1 MQNNL
6 RANFELGAQVIIA
19 IAVLVV
25 AGVLIKRQISPQR
38 LSPYDR
44 PRINA
49 GERLNLPDVD
59 WKQSKKRLVFFL
71 NKDCHYCTASAP
83 FYKQLTEEG
92 LKHGVRSL
100 AVLPNSMEEAK
111 AYIQSVKLPIDD
123 VRIGPLSSY
132 KIPGT
137 PTVLLVNGS
146 GTVERVWSGAAPG
159 SEKQML
165 DEFLAS
171 IENPS
176 STESA
181 KP

>member
-1 MQNNL
+1 MKRLKQIRFSESQARYCKSKQTNSFISGPKMQNNL

-92 LKHGVRSL
+92 LKHGRS
-100 AVLPNSMEEAK
+100 EE
-111 AYIQSVKLPIDD
+111 
-123 VRIGPLSSY
+123 R
-132 KIPGT
+132 
-137 PTVLLVNGS
+137 
-146 GTVERVWSGAAPG
+146 R
-159 SEKQML
+159 
-165 DEFLAS
+165 
-171 IENPS
+171 
-176 STESA
+176 
-181 KP
+181 